1 MRRTTPWNLRVHV
14 LSVALAG
21 CLEDPIEALPDAS
34 RDVRNEDTPK
44 DSPSDTPT
52 DTPGDNSGD
61 SPSDNPSDS
70 PSDAVL
76 DAPGD
81 VALDARDA
89 ALDAPT
95 DARDAALDAPM
106 DARDASNDVRDA
118 SDVGYFGNPRCAD
131 SGFAICEDFEGDAGY
146 DRDVWT
152 QYASNGTLAI
162 ETTRAARGTHA
173 LHVHTHAPDVDGGAG
188 ANVGLRTVR
197 GFPPARNTYFG
208 RAFVWMAARSPTTH
222 STLFESG
229 GRIVDAGI
237 FDGSLPDGGLN
248 VSQRFSISGHQLEAS
263 YDVAATATDARD
275 APRATPNDALDDAGV
290 RRLEWHFKGDTNEL
304 HFWLDGVE
312 LTDMSVLPTRVPT
325 WFAPDWVRVNVGLQ
339 LYRPDA
345 VSDFDL
351 WIDEVAI
358 NPTRVGCSR

>member
-1 MRRTTPWNLRVHV
+1 MAVPMHRSTSWSRRVRSLAFA
-14 LSVALAG
+14 VALGG
-21 CLEDPIEALPDAS
+21 CLEDDIEALPDAS
-34 RDVRNEDTPK
+34 RDARGEDAPR
-44 DSPSDTPT
+44 DAPSDT
-52 DTPGDNSGD
+52 S
-61 SPSDNPSDS
+61 
-70 PSDAVL
+70 SDAV
-76 DAPGD
+76 DDVPGD
-81 VALDARDA
+81 TAIDASSDAARDVA
-89 ALDAPT
+89 T
-95 DARDAALDAPM
+95 DARDAAMDAIDAASDAARDAASDAAR
-106 DARDASNDVRDA
+106 DARDAA
-118 SDVGYFGNPRCAD
+118 GDVGYFGNPRCAD
-131 SGFAICEDFEGDAGY
+131 AGFAICEDFESDAGY

-152 QYASNGTLAI
+152 QYASNGTLSV

-173 LHVHTHAPDVDGGAG
+173 LHVHTHAPEVDGGAG

-237 FDGSLPDGGLN
+237 FDGSIPDGGVN

-263 YDVAATATDARD
+263 YDTSPRPPTTDYARRSATAM
-275 APRATPNDALDDAGV
+275 PLDRWAC
-290 RRLEWHFKGDTNEL
+290 LEWHFKGDTNEL
-304 HFWLDGVE
+304 HFWLDGAE
-312 LTDMSVLPTRVPT
+312 LTDMAVLPTRVPT

>member
-14 LSVALAG
+14 LSVALTG

-44 DSPSDTPT
+44 DSPTDTPT
-52 DTPGDNSGD
+52 DTPGDN
-61 SPSDNPSDS
+61 PSDA

-95 DARDAALDAPM
+95 DTRDAALDAPM
-106 DARDASNDVRDA
+106 DARDASGDARDA

-152 QYASNGTLAI
+152 QYASNGTLAV

-208 RAFVWMAARSPTTH
+208 RAFVWMAARAPTTH

-263 YDVAATATDARD
+263 YDTSPRPPTTDYARRSATAM
-275 APRATPNDALDDAGV
+275 PLDRWAC
-290 RRLEWHFKGDTNEL
+290 LEWHFKGDTNEL
-304 HFWLDGVE
+304 HFWLDGAE
-312 LTDMSVLPTRVPT
+312 LTDMTVLPTRVPT

>member
-1 MRRTTPWNLRVHV
+1 MRRPTPWNLRVHV

-34 RDVRNEDTPK
+34 RDARGEDTPK
-44 DSPSDTPT
+44 DSPSD
-52 DTPGDNSGD
+52 
-61 SPSDNPSDS
+61 SPSDAPTDSPSDS
-70 PSDAVL
+70 PSDAPSDVVL
-76 DAPGD
+76 DASGD
-81 VALDARDA
+81 AAIDVRDA
-89 ALDAPT
+89 ASDAAI
-95 DARDAALDAPM
+95 DVRDAASDVAIDAP
-106 DARDASNDVRDA
+106 RDAASDVRDA

-197 GFPPARNTYFG
+197 GFPPVRNTYFG

-263 YDVAATATDARD
+263 YDTSPRPPTTDYARRSATAM
-275 APRATPNDALDDAGV
+275 PLDRWAC
-290 RRLEWHFKGDTNEL
+290 LEWHFKGDTNEL
-304 HFWLDGVE
+304 HFWLDGAE
-312 LTDMSVLPTRVPT
+312 LTDMTVLPTRVPT